1 MPDLTTT
8 AVVHNLTSLAGIVA
22 IAAAAVAVIALLTA
36 LALAIRLRR
45 VRSAQTVVLGDQ
57 REDLVAHAARLQEQV
72 EALHQYLEDMAGSL
86 QDRVDTVEGRLDQT
100 IAHRALVH
108 YDAWG
113 EMSGHQST
121 SIALLDE
128 TASGVVLSSIH
139 HRDQARLYAKQV
151 TNGSSERE
159 LSPEESEAIRL
170 ALGQTGDRAQPA

>member
-1 MPDLTTT
+1 MTT

-22 IAAAAVAVIALLTA
+22 IAAAAVAVIALLVTG
-36 LALAIRLRR
+36 LLTIRLRH
-45 VRSAQTVVLGDQ
+45 VRSDQVLVLGER
-57 REDLVAHAARLQEQV
+57 REDLVAHAARLQGQV
-72 EALHQYLEDMAGSL
+72 EALHQYLEDMARAL
-86 QDRVDTVEGRLDQT
+86 QDRMDTVEGRLDRT

-159 LSPEESEAIRL
+159 LSPEENEAIRL
-170 ALGQTGDRAQPA
+170 ALGRAGDRAQRS